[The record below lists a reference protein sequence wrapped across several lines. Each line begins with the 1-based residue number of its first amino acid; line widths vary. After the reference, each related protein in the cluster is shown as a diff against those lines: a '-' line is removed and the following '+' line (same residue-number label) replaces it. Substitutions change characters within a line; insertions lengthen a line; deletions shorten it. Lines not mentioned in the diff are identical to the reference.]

1 MKKWTW
7 ILLALSVGIILFVW
21 SIRENFQDTATL
33 KGPPYGD
40 SDYPIIVN
48 LMSTALVTKLQDK
61 YSAEN
66 SGEGK
71 PSKSTLEGQRKI
83 VDGTISSLMGDFHT
97 TVYQPASLSLTEANV
112 DTFLESK
119 ATSGFLLEN
128 KAEIKKLL
136 VAYFVNQ
143 TAGAQ
148 NANLTEAQI
157 RSNARASNSG

>member
-7 ILLALSVGIILFVW
+7 ILLALGVGVILFLW
-21 SIRENFQDTATL
+21 SVRENFQDTATL

-48 LMSTALVTKLQDK
+48 LMSTTLVDKLRDK

-71 PSKSTLEGQRKI
+71 PDKSTLEGQRKI

-97 TVYQPASLSLTEANV
+97 TMYKPASASLTPANV
-112 DTFLESK
+112 DTFLNTK
-119 ATSGFLLEN
+119 ATSGFLLDN
-128 KAEIKKLL
+128 KE
-136 VAYFVNQ
+136 
-143 TAGAQ
+143 
-148 NANLTEAQI
+148 
-157 RSNARASNSG
+157 